1 VDIFKQVLGD
11 ISGSRVLDVATR
23 EGGFV
28 ELLVRNLENYVEVIG
43 IDTDEHA
50 IKVAR
55 SAFDPESIWFCQMD
69 AEHLAFEDE
78 SFDTVNIS
86 ASLHHLANVPRVLA
100 EMKRVL
106 RPGGHFIISE
116 MHRDG
121 QTESQ
126 LAVISMHR
134 WVAEID
140 SALGVIHN
148 RTLARQEIVDYGT
161 ALGLCNIM
169 YYDFSDVDS
178 DPMDEATVERLEGAI
193 DKHIQR
199 ARGLPNYEALKQQ
212 GQELRQRLHDAGVQ
226 WEPILIMVGEKQ

>member
-1 VDIFKQVLGD
+1 
-11 ISGSRVLDVATR
+11 
-23 EGGFV
+23 
-28 ELLVRNLENYVEVIG
+28 
-43 IDTDEHA
+43 
-50 IKVAR
+50 
-55 SAFDPESIWFCQMD
+55 
-69 AEHLAFEDE
+69 
-78 SFDTVNIS
+78 
-86 ASLHHLANVPRVLA
+86 
-100 EMKRVL
+100 
-106 RPGGHFIISE
+106 
-116 MHRDG
+116 
-121 QTESQ
+121 
-126 LAVISMHR
+126 MHR